1 MVIDVH
7 VHPAFYGPICED
19 PQRVDTRKKVMGYD
33 LMSPFPLE
41 LVEKQMAFAGVDK
54 LVLLGEDCAAEG
66 GAVLSNEEVSRL
78 VSLDPRSFIGFATVD
93 PSRPDALE
101 LLRHAFGTLKL
112 RGLKLH
118 PSKQQFYPNDP
129 KLFPIYELCLSY
141 NVPITFHCGMS
152 WQPNTYLKYAHP
164 YLFEDIAVRYP
175 ELRINLAHF
184 GFPWVLE
191 TAALILKYPNVYADT
206 SCCYMDCPEQFFEQ
220 LFFKLMGPLW
230 VEHNLADKIM
240 FGSNNPRFRPARIKR
255 GLEYQP
261 FSPETLAKILGGNA
275 VKFLGLEV
283 KSNG

>member
-7 VHPAFYGPICED
+7 VHPAFYDPICED

-54 LVLLGEDCAAEG
+54 LVLLGEDCAAED
-66 GAVLSNEEVSRL
+66 GAVLSNEEISRI
-78 VSLDPRSFIGFATVD
+78 VSLDPNRFIGFATVD
-93 PSRPDALE
+93 PNRPDALNR
-101 LLRHAFGTLKL
+101 LRHAFETLKL

-230 VEHNLADKIM
+230 VEHNLADKIL

-255 GLEYQP
+255 GLEAQP
-261 FSPETLAKILGGNA
+261 FSPETMDKSLGGNA

-283 KSNG
+283 ENNG

>member
-7 VHPAFYGPICED
+7 VHPAFYEPVCED
-19 PQRVDTRKKVMGYD
+19 PQRVSLRKGVMGYD

-41 LVEKQMAFAGVDK
+41 LVEKQMAFAEVDK

-66 GAVLSNEEVSRL
+66 GAVLSNEEISRI
-78 VSLDPRSFIGFATVD
+78 VALDPARFIGFATVD
-93 PSRPDALE
+93 PNRPDALDI
-101 LLRHAFGTLKL
+101 LRHAFGTLKL

-191 TAALILKYPNVYADT
+191 DVYKRQAYITATRSAISATTLK
-206 SCCYMDCPEQFFEQ
+206 SCVMKRIAVPSSRRISFIS
-220 LFFKLMGPLW
+220 FK
-230 VEHNLADKIM
+230 IC
-240 FGSNNPRFRPARIKR
+240 F
-255 GLEYQP
+255 
-261 FSPETLAKILGGNA
+261 
-275 VKFLGLEV
+275 
-283 KSNG
+283 

>member
-1 MVIDVH
+1 
-7 VHPAFYGPICED
+7 
-19 PQRVDTRKKVMGYD
+19 
-33 LMSPFPLE
+33 
-41 LVEKQMAFAGVDK
+41 
-54 LVLLGEDCAAEG
+54 
-66 GAVLSNEEVSRL
+66 
-78 VSLDPRSFIGFATVD
+78 
-93 PSRPDALE
+93 
-101 LLRHAFGTLKL
+101 
-112 RGLKLH
+112 
-118 PSKQQFYPNDP
+118 
-129 KLFPIYELCLSY
+129 
-141 NVPITFHCGMS
+141 MS

-230 VEHNLADKIM
+230 VEHNLADKIL

-275 VKFLGLEV
+275 VRFLGLEV
-283 KSNG
+283 ENHG